1 MFFLSFTTI
10 SPATLT
16 VTESK
21 QAQGR
26 FSTSAGLQMYNDD
39 THINQ
44 LTVGELRDLI
54 RTEIIGLTDNR
65 GGTVHG
71 LRGIA
76 DLFGVSYTQAKRIKA
91 SGVIDAAVSQSGRT
105 IVVDG
110 PLALELWRKATHGR
124 RPFSKL

>member
-1 MFFLSFTTI
+1 MGTG
-10 SPATLT
+10 
-16 VTESK
+16 SK

-26 FSTSAGLQMYNDD
+26 IASAAGSTMYNDD
-39 THINQ
+39 THISQ

-54 RTEIIGLTDNR
+54 RAELSGLTDSR
-65 GGTVHG
+65 SGTVYG

-124 RPFSKL
+124 RPFLKL